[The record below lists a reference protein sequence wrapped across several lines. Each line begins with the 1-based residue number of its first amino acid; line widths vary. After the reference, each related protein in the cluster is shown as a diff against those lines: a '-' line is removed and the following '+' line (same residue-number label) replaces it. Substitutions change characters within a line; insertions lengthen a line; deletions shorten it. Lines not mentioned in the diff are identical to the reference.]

1 MLLGAGDQ
9 ESNQPQKRNRQNQ
22 PEKGRVTQDSPTSPF
37 ILRKY
42 THKCTQNMEWIEKEA
57 SKCLKVKESWS
68 EIRKSSVARCL
79 RRPPSRTATRARL
92 RNFVLDENLVQELLM
107 IVEFGWCKIIQ
118 IKV

>member
-1 MLLGAGDQ
+1 
-9 ESNQPQKRNRQNQ
+9 
-22 PEKGRVTQDSPTSPF
+22 
-37 ILRKY
+37 
-42 THKCTQNMEWIEKEA
+42 MEWIEKEA

-107 IVEFGWCKIIQ
+107 IVEFGWYKIIQ
-118 IKV
+118 IKVKFGAGR